1 MSPDPV
7 RIKSLDN
14 TAWLAIFR
22 NRDEPHASFS
32 LECSVDIGH
41 GTFDAENSD
50 VHFLNPEEFAKALD
64 AFILDRKLAPQL
76 DGTYD
81 SFVRFFQ
88 PVGKSGVM
96 VRFAIGDAFSGRSAG
111 ARYRT
116 EGEFEMDA
124 EYLNELVAGFVALFQ
139 DAR

>member
-1 MSPDPV
+1 MSTGQI

-22 NRDEPHASFS
+22 NQDEPHASFS
-32 LECSVDIGH
+32 IECSVDIGH
-41 GTFDAENSD
+41 GVFDAENSD
-50 VHFLNPEEFAKALD
+50 VHFLNQKEFAEALD
-64 AFILDRKLAPQL
+64 DFILDRALAPQL

-81 SFVRFFQ
+81 TFVKFFR
-88 PVGKSGVM
+88 PAGRNSVM
-96 VRFAIGDAFSGRSAG
+96 VNFAIGDAFSGRSAA

-124 EYLNELVAGFVALFQ
+124 EYLNGLVAEFAALFNGQ
-139 DAR
+139 

>member
-22 NRDEPHASFS
+22 NRDEPHASYS
-32 LECSVDIGH
+32 IECSVDIGH

-50 VHFLNPEEFAKALD
+50 VHFLNQEEFAKALD
-64 AFILDRKLAPQL
+64 AFILDRALAPQL
-76 DGTYD
+76 NGTYD
-81 SFVRFFQ
+81 TFVKFFR
-88 PVGKSGVM
+88 PAGRNSVM
-96 VRFAIGDAFSGRSAG
+96 VSFAIGDAFSGRSAA

-116 EGEFEMDA
+116 QGEFEVDA
-124 EYLNELVAGFVALFQ
+124 EFLNELAAGFAELFK
-139 DAR
+139 DAG